1 MRAWAVACAA
11 IAALTAC
18 PAPPRPVLR
27 TPSPHAGAGAGREE
41 RPAAAGVVHLVG
53 QGDTLYRIAKAYG
66 MEPSELMAANGITDP
81 HALPV
86 GTELRVP
93 GARRA
98 VDVPPAPG
106 AETAAR
112 ATSTRPVAGRDE
124 LPARGPS
131 PQGAATTSGAR
142 PPALAWPLRG
152 VLYGRFG
159 VRGGARHDGI
169 DIAAPEG
176 TPVLAAAHG
185 KAIYVGEQPGYGMVV
200 ILRHGDGLVTVYAH
214 NSAVLVREGARVERG
229 QAVAR
234 VGQTGRTSGPHLHFE
249 VREGTRPRNP
259 LLYLQ

>member
-1 MRAWAVACAA
+1 
-11 IAALTAC
+11 
-18 PAPPRPVLR
+18 
-27 TPSPHAGAGAGREE
+27 
-41 RPAAAGVVHLVG
+41 
-53 QGDTLYRIAKAYG
+53 
-66 MEPSELMAANGITDP
+66 
-81 HALPV
+81 
-86 GTELRVP
+86 
-93 GARRA
+93 
-98 VDVPPAPG
+98 
-106 AETAAR
+106 
-112 ATSTRPVAGRDE
+112 
-124 LPARGPS
+124 
-131 PQGAATTSGAR
+131 
-142 PPALAWPLRG
+142 

-229 QAVAR
+229 QAIAR